1 MLDFKIDESRCI
13 QCGECVADC
22 PARVLQM
29 DEYPEMVAEGCFKC
43 QHCLA
48 ICPVGALSILGKN
61 PDDSRVLAHTLVNPD
76 QLAFL
81 IKGRRSVRRYAEDD
95 LPEDLIDDL
104 LETAW
109 YAPTGVNAQQVLFT
123 VVRKRVFL
131 DVLRQE
137 ILVLLAEMRD
147 RSGFPDGLMGRYMRW
162 VLSSWEERQEDVV
175 FRGAPHVLVATC
187 HKDAPCHEV
196 DAIIALTTFDL
207 YAHSNG
213 VGTVWDGIFTAIL
226 QYFPELKTRLGI
238 PSDHVLGYA
247 MAFGKPAVGYA
258 RTVQRG
264 PAQVNSVEL

>member
-1 MLDFKIDESRCI
+1 MEDFRIDQTKCI

-48 ICPVGALSILGKN
+48 ICPTGALSILGRN
-61 PDDSRVLAHTLVNPD
+61 PDASLDLPGQILDADALG
-76 QLAFL
+76 LL
-81 IKGRRSVRRYAEDD
+81 IRGRRSVRRYAAED
-95 LPEDLIDDL
+95 LPDDL
-104 LETAW
+104 LNTAW

-123 VVRKRVFL
+123 VVRKRVVL
-131 DVLRQE
+131 DVLRKE
-137 ILVLLAEMRD
+137 ILERLIALREGA
-147 RSGFPDGLMGRYMRW
+147 GLPDGLMGRYMGW
-162 VLSSWEERQEDVV
+162 VLSSWEERGEDVV

-226 QYFPELKTRLGI
+226 QHFPELKTRLGI